1 MEFEWDEDKNE
12 ENFAKHGFDFEHA
25 IQIFD
30 GPIRQYVDARPWGEQ
45 RIAPTGGVTIPL
57 SPQGPRDGMRG
68 SNDRSQNAGTGEG
81 RRRSLQQ
88 GEVRQLHRCRY

>member
-1 MEFEWDEDKNE
+1 MEFEWGEDKNE

-45 RIAPTGGVTIPL
+45 RIVATGRVKGKFITVVDT
-57 SPQGPRDGMRG
+57 RRG
-68 SNDRSQNAGTGEG
+68 G
-81 RRRSLQQ
+81 RYRIISARPARRN
-88 GEVRQLHRCRY
+88 ERF